1 MRTRADLDLTDILD
15 DSLSSTESGEARP
28 ATMSSIPVSD
38 EHATIPRSMRTEGG
52 EGAPAE
58 WLDRLLVA
66 TSALHDEEG
75 EVEVARALSVA
86 LSEILQRPVGVCLI
100 AQNGG
105 QEIVR
110 VQPEGEAPGGEADPA
125 RLFPG
130 NLTERVFPVMA
141 SRGHSARD
149 EEAFGLDGTT
159 LHIAADD
166 EIDPRMIHVGERAAT
181 LLAVELVEAR
191 RRTSARRTQRELSKL
206 QAYIIQADKL
216 ASMGQLAAGVVHELN
231 NPLTSIV
238 AYTEY
243 LIRKSQANVNHDP
256 DDLERLRRIG
266 ESAGRMLRLTRDL
279 VTYAR
284 PSSDIAV
291 PIAIEQV
298 LEKAL
303 AFCEHVVAEIGAKVD
318 RQFAEVLPPVRGM
331 PEELAQVFVNLITNA
346 CHAMTRD
353 EGCLKVTTALEEEGG
368 GRWVCVTL
376 EDNGHGIDEAHLPHI
391 FAPFFTTKSDG
402 RGTGLGLAIVKNILD
417 KHRGGIW
424 AEAARS
430 GGTRFVL
437 RFPALDS

>member
-1 MRTRADLDLTDILD
+1 MRTRADREVNDAID
-15 DSLSSTESGEARP
+15 DALSSTGEVRTGA
-28 ATMSSIPVSD
+28 MSSIPVSD
-38 EHATIPRSMRTEGG
+38 ERATFPQGRRDS
-52 EGAPAE
+52 APAE
-58 WLDRLLVA
+58 WLDRLLIA

-75 EVEVARALSVA
+75 EVEVARALAVA
-86 LSEILQRPVGVCLI
+86 VSEILQRPVGVCLI
-100 AQNGG
+100 VPNGG
-105 QEIVR
+105 QEVVR
-110 VQPEGEAPGGEADPA
+110 VHPEGDAPSGDADAA
-125 RLFPG
+125 RLFPA
-130 NLTERVFPVMA
+130 NLVERVFPVVA
-141 SRGHSARD
+141 SRGHSSRD
-149 EEAFGLDGTT
+149 DGSTVLDGTT

-166 EIDPRMIHVGERAAT
+166 EVDPRMVHIAERAAT
-181 LLAVELVEAR
+181 LLAAELVEAR
-191 RRTSARRTQRELSKL
+191 RRTSARRTERELAKL

-243 LIRKSQANVNHDP
+243 LIRKVQATVDG
-256 DDLERLRRIG
+256 DADVLERLRRIG

-303 AFCEHVVAEIGAKVD
+303 AFCEHVLGEAGARVD
-318 RQFAEVLPPVRGM
+318 RHFAEVLPAVRGM

-346 CHAMTRD
+346 CHAMKRD
-353 EGCLKVTTALEEEGG
+353 EGCLTVTTTLAEDGG
-368 GRWVCVTL
+368 ARWVCVTL
-376 EDNGHGIDEAHLPHI
+376 EDNGHGIDQQHLPHI

-424 AEAARS
+424 AEAAES

-437 RFPALDS
+437 RFPALDA